1 MNFYEFQYPYYA
13 LIMAENDN
21 AAIVKYIDSV
31 AGDEEDYKE
40 LLSECQEV
48 KSDYA
53 IAAFARTQGENG
65 ELIELD
71 EILEQLRSEQTQL
84 LVVDGAFR

>member
-1 MNFYEFQYPYYA
+1 MNFYEFQNPYYA
-13 LIMAENDN
+13 LIMAENDD
-21 AAIVKYIDSV
+21 AAVIKYVESV
-31 AGDEEDYKE
+31 AGDENDYEE
-40 LLSECQEV
+40 LLSECEEV

-65 ELIELD
+65 ELIELE
-71 EILEQLRSEQTQL
+71 EILEQLRSYQTQL